1 MIIYSKLYV
10 LINGSGNRYTQTKG
24 EYFVS
29 VLFEYYKSVEKLS
42 WAASKPI
49 LILMDYETW
58 LDNPYN
64 PVKQFV
70 LALSVMAI
78 NSVTGCNGGGC

>member
-1 MIIYSKLYV
+1 MHYKSIIMIIYSKLYV

-42 WAASKPI
+42 WVTSKPI
-49 LILMDYETW
+49 LILMY
-58 LDNPYN
+58 Y
-64 PVKQFV
+64 
-70 LALSVMAI
+70 
-78 NSVTGCNGGGC
+78 